1 MDNLDLI
8 DWRMLLFAAL
18 WISGLALLLS
28 ASGFAVY
35 SANQTGQRVRKLLGS
50 PRYQSWLNFGLA
62 LFCVGLLGSARAC
75 WEMILWGLLG
85 AAFLVYAVAAW
96 RSIRKAGKDFVASEP
111 EQSPDNEQPIASR

>member
-50 PRYQSWLNFGLA
+50 
-62 LFCVGLLGSARAC
+62 RAC